1 MSNKITKEALE
12 LSKQYWAARL
22 AEEQSTL
29 EGLIVDQAEILSGD
43 IGVDI
48 SKRIINT
55 SDNIDVAESI
65 LTKLNKLQ

>member
-12 LSKQYWAARL
+12 LAKQYWKAKL

-29 EGLIVDQAEILSGD
+29 EGLIIDQAEILSGD

-55 SDNIDVAESI
+55 SDRIDVAESI

>member
-12 LSKQYWAARL
+12 LSRQYWAARL
-22 AEEQSTL
+22 AEEQSVL
-29 EGLIVDQAEILSGD
+29 EGLLVDQAEILSGD

-65 LTKLNKLQ
+65 LTKLNKLK

>member
-1 MSNKITKEALE
+1 MSGVKKEALE
-12 LSKQYWAARL
+12 LAKQYWKAKL
-22 AEEQSTL
+22 AEEQRNL

-48 SKRIINT
+48 SMRIINT
-55 SDNIDVAESI
+55 SDRIDVAESI